1 MNDVSPQSAGT
12 LSKRPMPRE
21 IGSGVWWLGDCL
33 SQPYNGKIYHGRC
46 DLT

>member
-12 LSKRPMPRE
+12 SSQTVVSKRPMPRE

-33 SQPYNGKIYHGRC
+33 GQLYNGRFQN
-46 DLT
+46 